1 MVGGEVIIDEVAV
14 ELVLRRRRVVELV
27 LELRYAV
34 EDALPLVRQVVATE
48 SVEGRAD
55 THL

>member
-1 MVGGEVIIDEVAV
+1 MVGGEVLIDEVAV

-48 SVEGRAD
+48 GVEGRAY